1 MRVMDRG
8 MEQVFMG
15 GRRALLAASIAAAL
29 QIGAQAQAQNAGT
42 DDDAPTATLDK
53 VLVIGSN
60 IRDAVGGGASPVIV
74 IDREAIDRTGVASL
88 QQLFEKLP
96 QNFGGGAN
104 GANVANLGVD
114 RDTGNNFGQGT
125 AINLRGLGT
134 GTTLTLVNGH
144 RVTSSNRYQYVDVSL
159 IPLLSLIHI

>member
-1 MRVMDRG
+1 MRSMDRG
-8 MEQVFMG
+8 MTNASTAMA
-15 GRRALLAASIAAAL
+15 RARLAISIAAGLLASLPAL
-29 QIGAQAQAQNAGT
+29 AQNPGNDRGAKAQVT
-42 DDDAPTATLDK
+42 PPEPSTATLDK
-53 VLVIGSN
+53 VLVVGSN

-74 IDREAIDRTGVASL
+74 IDKEAIDRTGVATV

-125 AINLRGLGT
+125 ALGGDLRPAGT
-134 GTTLTLVNGH
+134 DQH
-144 RVTSSNRYQYVDVSL
+144 RGSQ
-159 IPLLSLIHI
+159 ILL